1 MKIGIIGTGML
12 GEAVALNLLNLGFD
26 VSVYN
31 RTKEKAAEV
40 EKNGA
45 TVMDSPKAVADNS
58 ELIIII
64 VKDAS
69 AVKEV
74 SFGKNGIIESKNKK
88 LIVAD
93 MSTIE
98 PSESREIADKFEQ
111 KQIQKL
117 EIPVMGGP
125 NVAITGKLV
134 MMASGPKN
142 SFEQCKTIFEKIANK
157 VFFLGTQGT
166 ANSIKLAMNLQI
178 TMLADMSTIEP
189 SESREIADKFEQ
201 KQIQKL
207 EIPVMGGPN
216 VAITGKLVMMAS
228 GPKNS
233 FEQCKTIFEKIANK
247 VFFLGTQGTANSI
260 KLAMNLQITML
271 ALSLSEGITLVE
283 KSEVDPKIFLEVL
296 NSTYFK
302 TGMSE
307 NKAFKM
313 IDGDYDATF
322 TLSNLKKDISTMI
335 STSKKLGIELP
346 MIMKAEKIYENA
358 IKEGLGNNDYTGI
371 IEYIKKI
378 NKA

>member
-1 MKIGIIGTGML
+1 MKIGIIGIGML

-31 RTKEKAAEV
+31 RTKEKAVEV

-45 TVMDSPKAVADNS
+45 TVMNSPKAVADNS

-74 SFGKNGIIESKNKK
+74 SFGKNGIIESENKK

-125 NVAITGKLV
+125 NVAISGKLV

-157 VFFLGTQGT
+157 VFFLG
-166 ANSIKLAMNLQI
+166 I
-178 TMLADMSTIEP
+178 
-189 SESREIADKFEQ
+189 
-201 KQIQKL
+201 
-207 EIPVMGGPN
+207 
-216 VAITGKLVMMAS
+216 
-228 GPKNS
+228 
-233 FEQCKTIFEKIANK
+233 
-247 VFFLGTQGTANSI
+247 QGTANSI

>member
-1 MKIGIIGTGML
+1 MKIGIIGIGML

-45 TVMDSPKAVADNS
+45 TVMNSPKAVADNS

-74 SFGKNGIIESKNKK
+74 SFGKNGIIESENKK

-157 VFFLGTQGT
+157 VFFLG
-166 ANSIKLAMNLQI
+166 I
-178 TMLADMSTIEP
+178 
-189 SESREIADKFEQ
+189 
-201 KQIQKL
+201 
-207 EIPVMGGPN
+207 
-216 VAITGKLVMMAS
+216 
-228 GPKNS
+228 
-233 FEQCKTIFEKIANK
+233 
-247 VFFLGTQGTANSI
+247 QGTANSI